1 MQMVNRKVKHR
12 AHSQLETLPWL
23 RELGE
28 SDLEISTADAKGRG
42 IVTGDRVRV
51 WNEQGAVLLIAKVT
65 ERIMPGV
72 VCMAQGA
79 WYAPDENGVDN
90 GGCASTL
97 LPEEHSPCGAFIT
110 SGFRVEV
117 ERVGE

>member
-1 MQMVNRKVKHR
+1 MVNRKVKHR

-28 SDLEISTADAKGRG
+28 DHLEISTADAKARG
-42 IVTGDRVRV
+42 IESGDRVKV
-51 WNEQGAVLLIAKVT
+51 FNDQGSVVLTAKAT

-79 WYAPDENGVDN
+79 WYAPDENGFDR

-97 LPEEHSPCGAFIT
+97 LPEEHSPCGAFVT
-110 SGFRVEV
+110 SGFWVEI
-117 ERVGE
+117 EKVGG

>member
-1 MQMVNRKVKHR
+1 MVNRKVKHR

-28 SDLEISTADAKGRG
+28 EDLEISAADARARA
-42 IVTGDRVRV
+42 IDTCDRVRV
-51 WNEQGAVLLIAKVT
+51 FNDQGVVVLTAKVT

-72 VCMAQGA
+72 VSMAQGA
-79 WYAPDENGVDN
+79 WYAPEEDDLETGR
-90 GGCASTL
+90 CASTL
-97 LPEEHSPCGAFIT
+97 LPEEHSPCGAFVT

-117 ERVGE
+117 EKFRE